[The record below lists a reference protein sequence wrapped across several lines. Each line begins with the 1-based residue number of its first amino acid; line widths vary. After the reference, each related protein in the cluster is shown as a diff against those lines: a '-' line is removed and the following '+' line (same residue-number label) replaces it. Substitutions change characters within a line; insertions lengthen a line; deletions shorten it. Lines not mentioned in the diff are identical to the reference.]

1 MTDHGQIQTPA
12 RVADGRTREGLDSYV
27 PSRGGRAMPQTAFR
41 HTPKT
46 GLRALPPKTPTRADL
61 HQGGND
67 QEQETHQKSIL
78 PESESILPE
87 ASTKKNDSV
96 VESSA
101 KKSVSNVKSPTV
113 SNVPLFS
120 RSAGLPHTYFR
131 IPSQEKGTYAYTDTN
146 SHTRTRTHVH
156 TY

>member
-67 QEQETHQKSIL
+67 QEQETYEKKIL
-78 PESESILPE
+78 PESVSILPE
-87 ASTKKNDSV
+87 ATKSLT
-96 VESSA
+96 
-101 KKSVSNVKSPTV
+101 KKSVSNAMSLTEKCVSNVESSTV
-113 SNVPLFS
+113 SNVQLFS
-120 RSAGLPHTYFR
+120 RPAGLPHPR
-131 IPSQEKGTYAYTDTN
+131 PPQGG
-146 SHTRTRTHVH
+146 
-156 TY
+156 